1 MTVYF
6 EGSQHIILDA
16 DGEMEAFY
24 LTVHQT
30 NFQIT
35 NRRNPSV
42 YATCPLSLTIVKG
55 TFRYMLVHKAPFMN
69 LRCHSTVVV
78 GCVAKMLLR
87 LIRLL

>member
-24 LTVHQT
+24 LAVHQT

-35 NRRNPSV
+35 KKLNPLDLDQWEFYV
-42 YATCPLSLTIVKG
+42 IPTSLLDREPGDIQSISLARVKQYSADY
-55 TFRYMLVHKAPFMN
+55 TFKQLEQLYDQLV
-69 LRCHSTVVV
+69 
-78 GCVAKMLLR
+78 
-87 LIRLL
+87 